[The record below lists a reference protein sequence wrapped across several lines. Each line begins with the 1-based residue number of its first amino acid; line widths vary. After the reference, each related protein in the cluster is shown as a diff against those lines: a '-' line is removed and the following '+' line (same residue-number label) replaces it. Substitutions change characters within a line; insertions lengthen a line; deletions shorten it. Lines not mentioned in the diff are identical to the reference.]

1 MGRLKERSV
10 DTFAAIPVSVMVSDA
25 YKTLP
30 ARFKEVLWLLAAQY
44 RGNDNVDLALT
55 RKQALYFGLRNE
67 RTRTHGLRELESRQL
82 IIKTRQG
89 GISYGGRQ
97 PTLWA
102 LSWKPVNYRDGEE
115 LQLVSMPRNDW
126 KQWRELDSQVDAS

>member
-1 MGRLKERSV
+1 MHSESNRRHLEQQLELR
-10 DTFAAIPVSVMVSDA
+10 TRVSDA

-44 RGNDNVDLALT
+44 RGNNNGDLALT
-55 RKQALYFGLRNE
+55 RKQALHFGLKNE
-67 RTRTHGLRELESRQL
+67 RTRTHGLRELEKRGL

-102 LSWKPVNYRDGEE
+102 LSWKALNYRDGEA
-115 LQLVSMPRNDW
+115 LQLVSMPANGW
-126 KQWRELDSQVDAS
+126 KQ

>member
-1 MGRLKERSV
+1 MARLKERSIEH
-10 DTFAAIPVSVMVSDA
+10 FAAIPVSVMVSTA
-25 YKTLP
+25 YRTLP

-44 RGNDNVDLALT
+44 RGNNNGDLALT
-55 RKQALYFGLRNE
+55 RKQARHFGLNNE
-67 RTRTHGLRELESRQL
+67 RTRTHGLRELEARGL

-102 LSWKPVNYRDGEE
+102 LSWKPVNSRDGKE
-115 LQLVSMPRNDW
+115 LQLVSRPSNDW
-126 KQWRELDSQVDAS
+126 KQWRELDTQHGTS